1 MSYIIKTVPT
11 PQFWVMALYPEVLC
25 DYCPEMYEVVTK
37 SDSFDNYF
45 FKMEYD
51 FSGMLSKYASF
62 LIPALGINFRVAIFM
77 VLLLDEFL

>member
-1 MSYIIKTVPT
+1 
-11 PQFWVMALYPEVLC
+11 
-25 DYCPEMYEVVTK
+25 MYEVVTK

-51 FSGMLSKYASF
+51 FSGMLSKYVSF

-77 VLLLDEFL
+77 ELLLDEFL